1 MSLSLRTRR
10 GRRPRENAVTCRVH
24 SPLSAPARPA
34 APLDGLLAG
43 LRLAVGAG
51 DGAAD
56 RRTLSRV
63 TDWRATAG
71 LAAHHRVASLFLKGL
86 RSGGLAPTDTT
97 AGPDLARRRERDV
110 VRGMRQLDA
119 MQRATAGLAA
129 RGIPVLVLKG
139 LPLGQRL
146 YGDPFAKSSVDVD
159 LLVAP
164 NAFTTAGRTLR
175 ELGWRRA
182 TPAYRETPARLRW
195 RDALKAHGFVG
206 LGGAVELHRRLL
218 PNPFLMDPPFE
229 SLLARAG
236 AVRIGRRR
244 FLTLGDADQLL
255 YLACHGSLHYWRRL
269 KWLCDFAA
277 LLCAVDDGAVEQA
290 FTAARRE
297 RLEGI
302 VVSALRICSDALHV
316 AAPRGA
322 ACLQRGDGPRT
333 RLMIGLSRRMWTPR
347 DGWPR
352 IASEFVMGTGK
363 VFIGDGLRYRLREMR
378 GFLIQPHDFGEVD
391 LPDRLFWLYV
401 PLRPVFWMRRAW
413 RRARRPPARLA
424 DSPTSAHRT

>member
-1 MSLSLRTRR
+1 M
-10 GRRPRENAVTCRVH
+10 H
-24 SPLSAPARPA
+24 SPLSAPAPPT

-43 LRLAVGAG
+43 LRLALEAG
-51 DGAAD
+51 DCATD

-63 TDWRATAG
+63 ADWRATAR
-71 LAAHHRVASLFLKGL
+71 LAAHHRVATLFLKGL
-86 RSGGLAPTDTT
+86 RSAGLAPADTT
-97 AGPDLARRRERDV
+97 VGPDLARRRERDV

-119 MQRATAGLAA
+119 MRRATTGLTA

-139 LPLGQRL
+139 LPLGRRL

-164 NAFTTAGRTLR
+164 DAFTAAGRTLR
-175 ELGWRRA
+175 GLGWRR
-182 TPAYRETPARLRW
+182 TSPAYRETPARMRW

-218 PNPFLMDPPFE
+218 PNPFLMNPPFE
-229 SLLARAG
+229 SLQARAG
-236 AVRIGRRR
+236 AVDIGRCR
-244 FLTLGDADQLL
+244 FRTLGDADQLL

-277 LLCAVDDGAVEQA
+277 LLGAVDDGAVEQA

-297 RLEGI
+297 RLEGV
-302 VVSALRICSDALHV
+302 VVSALRLCRQALHV

-322 ACLQRGDGPRT
+322 AALRDDGPRT
-333 RLMIGLSRRMWTPR
+333 RFVIGLSRRAWTPR
-347 DGWPR
+347 DGWRR
-352 IASEFVMGTGK
+352 IAGEFVMGTGK
-363 VFIGDGLRYRLREMR
+363 VFIGGGHRYRLREMR
-378 GFLIQPHDFGEVD
+378 GFLIQPHDFAEVD

-401 PLRPVFWMRRAW
+401 PLRPVFWLRRAL
-413 RRARRPPARLA
+413 RRARKTARA
-424 DSPTSAHRT
+424 AGPSIAARRT